1 MRTFGREQTRLL
13 RLEAQGLGARRWRA
27 AAEVARGCGAV
38 QAQDRM
44 GELLAVRARSEGLTA
59 ADLERAQSQER
70 SVARTWLHR
79 GTLHLAPAEDL
90 RWLLALLGEA
100 MDRKALKRRADLGID
115 AATYKGAM
123 AAMRRALSGGA
134 ALSRAELVE
143 RVRAAGLP
151 HEGQVVPHL
160 LRSASLTG
168 LVCFGPTV
176 EGADTHVLVEEWL
189 AGVED
194 AQPANPSAELA
205 RRYFAA
211 YGPAAQA
218 DFRWWSGL
226 PAKKARAGFA
236 AIADELE
243 EIKADGKQM
252 WLTPNRPAPQPT
264 APQVRVLGAFDPYL
278 LGYSKRE
285 LGVSDE
291 LLRRVHP
298 GGGMILPTVLVDGV
312 MVATWTRRRTARGMR
327 ITIAPF
333 APLSGEVEA
342 GISAEVGDIARFL
355 GEAVAWEVD
364 AG

>member
-1 MRTFGREQTRLL
+1 MRTFGREEMRLL
-13 RLEAQGLGARRWRA
+13 RLEAQGLGARRWRT

-44 GELLAVRARSEGLTA
+44 GELLAVRARSQGLTA
-59 ADLERAQSQER
+59 AALERARTEQR

-115 AATYKGAM
+115 AEAYEGAM

-143 RVRAAGLP
+143 RVREAGLP

-168 LVCFGPTV
+168 MVCFGPTV
-176 EGADTHVLVEEWL
+176 EGTDTHVLIADWL

-194 AQPANPSAELA
+194 ARPANPSAELA

-226 PAKKARAGFA
+226 PAKEARAGFA

-243 EIKADGKQM
+243 EVEADGKRM
-252 WLTPNRPAPQPT
+252 WLTPDRPATEPS
-264 APQVRVLGAFDPYL
+264 APRVRVLGAFDPYL
-278 LGYSKRE
+278 LGYAKRE
-285 LGVSDE
+285 LGVSEE
-291 LLRRVHP
+291 LLRKVHP

-312 MVATWTRRRTARGMR
+312 MVATWGRRRTGRGMR
-327 ITIAPF
+327 ITVAPF
-333 APLSGEVEA
+333 WGLSGEMEA
-342 GISAEVGDIARFL
+342 GIEAEVGDIGRFL
-355 GEAVAWEVD
+355 GEGVGWEVE

>member
-1 MRTFGREQTRLL
+1 MRTLGREQTRLL
-13 RLEAQGLGARRWRA
+13 RLEAQGLGARRWRT

-44 GELLAVRARSEGLTA
+44 GERLAVRARSEGLTA
-59 ADLERAQSQER
+59 AALERAQAEER

-79 GTLHLAPAEDL
+79 GTLQLAPAEDL
-90 RWLLALLGEA
+90 RWLLALLGEP

-115 AATYKGAM
+115 AATYQQAM
-123 AAMRRALSGGA
+123 AAMRRALSGGT

-168 LVCFGPTV
+168 LVCFGPTI

-211 YGPAAQA
+211 YGPAAPA

-226 PAKKARAGFA
+226 PAKEARAGFA

-243 EIKADGKQM
+243 EVEGRRQANVAAAR
-252 WLTPNRPAPQPT
+252 PPRAPANRPAS
-264 APQVRVLGAFDPYL
+264 ARAGRVRPLSARL
-278 LGYSKRE
+278 QQARARR
-285 LGVSDE
+285 
-291 LLRRVHP
+291 LRRAVTARP
-298 GGGMILPTVLVDGV
+298 P
-312 MVATWTRRRTARGMR
+312 RRRDDSAD
-327 ITIAPF
+327 
-333 APLSGEVEA
+333 SA
-342 GISAEVGDIARFL
+342 G
-355 GEAVAWEVD
+355 
-364 AG
+364 